1 MWHAYAYV
9 SKTNTLTHLPAPD
22 ASHQLTRHNRP
33 PSSCNAANIIC
44 VVGVVIANKYITEV
58 DGFNYVVFLSF
69 LHFTV
74 TSIGTRVLLGVG
86 SFQFKAASLNNVLV
100 VAVGSLLS
108 VAFMNLNLSH
118 NRCVCT
124 VCTVCTLCVSYVL
137 CPMSGV
143 LRAVYPSLFLIPPPL
158 LLLHTQRGV
167 LPAFQISLYTRH
179 LAHTACGVL

>member
-1 MWHAYAYV
+1 MHMRM
-9 SKTNTLTHLPAPD
+9 SHSTDTLSHLPALD
-22 ASHQLTRHNRP
+22 ALHQLTRHNRP
-33 PSSCNAANIIC
+33 PSSCYAANIIC

-124 VCTVCTLCVSYVL
+124 VCTACTVCPTSYFLCPVSCTLYIHRS
-137 CPMSGV
+137 
-143 LRAVYPSLFLIPPPL
+143 F
-158 LLLHTQRGV
+158 
-167 LPAFQISLYTRH
+167 
-179 LAHTACGVL
+179 